1 MFYGIC
7 SYSLLLIGSE
17 AQDVQRI
24 KNPPNPKNSDLE
36 GIGVL
41 NCPDKTSFFLF
52 GGVSV
57 YIEFSHLRTISP
69 FIIELS
75 CHYKDGINQY
85 NYIWKWTVS
94 A

>member
-1 MFYGIC
+1 MHNETA
-7 SYSLLLIGSE
+7 LTNL
-17 AQDVQRI
+17 V
-24 KNPPNPKNSDLE
+24 
-36 GIGVL
+36 
-41 NCPDKTSFFLF
+41 FLF

-85 NYIWKWTVS
+85 NYIWRWTVS